1 MYKLQVLSEFI
12 FNILILLIM
21 KKKELS
27 KVNDMLLIDRM
38 TNTEVNQV
46 KGGKWKVEGTLSF
59 KISNEK

>member
-1 MYKLQVLSEFI
+1 
-12 FNILILLIM
+12 M